1 MKHSLIISCLCLVST
16 AALAQQ
22 AGVAYLTDS
31 DTLSIGMLPP
41 AEPEV
46 VSDEPAA
53 EAALEV
59 VDSAATEVAATEVA
73 ATEVVEPVAAPAPLT
88 VAQQINAIKMD
99 FDTYLFAESTSAT
112 KEEAFDNAKFLL
124 QIEVENYLKSIGQFD
139 SLSQYVM
146 KAENGVDELQTMR
159 GNRFRAFVF
168 VKKSDIIAITSSQ
181 EIISLYPTP
190 AHETKAPKANTPT
203 APAPTAPAPAA
214 PQPEQPAQQVKETP
228 AIQLSPIEQEMLTV
242 VRGED
247 IQTFVKRLKSEGKI
261 AAFGKYSD
269 MPYSIDCLIF
279 VYNRDRA
286 VVAHLRKT
294 GSEML
299 NLSTMQP
306 DNITNYKGCGAIWF
320 QLK

>member
-16 AALAQQ
+16 ATLAQQ
-22 AGVAYLTDS
+22 AEVAYLTDS

-181 EIISLYPTP
+181 EIISLHPTP
-190 AHETKAPKANTPT
+190 AHETKAPVAN
-203 APAPTAPAPAA
+203 APTAPVPTT
-214 PQPEQPAQQVKETP
+214 PRPEQPAQQVKETP

-247 IQTFVKRLKSEGKI
+247 IQTFVKRLKSESKI

-279 VYNRDRA
+279 VYNRERD